1 LDGVRPLRY
10 VVLGH
15 TGFIGSVLY
24 SRLIEKNFDVIGV
37 NSSVVS
43 IYSAS
48 GIKSLSRFGF
58 GLYESINEYINE
70 DTVVFNCVWGKLTLQ
85 ERDSIIH
92 HENAKYEIGL
102 LKEIKNVKL
111 KSYISFGSILELY
124 EPNSDLEK
132 VSKYVQSKREVHQ
145 YLESTE
151 IPYVWI
157 RVANVF
163 GLNDSKTRVITQLL
177 KNNAAGTKTVLNHP
191 HKVLNIY
198 HVEKLIAAVLALV
211 SKPILGTFTA
221 VSETWL
227 TVSEIKKSIESNR
240 EPKYISKN
248 PLLDLL
254 DSKTILQIESSSFQN
269 FVKEFNR
276 VHVNDTEAIRR
287 K

>member
-1 LDGVRPLRY
+1 MDGVRPLRY

-48 GIKSLSRFGF
+48 GIKSLSRFGV

-92 HENAKYEIGL
+92 YENAKYEIAL

-248 PLLDLL
+248 SLLDLL

-276 VHVNDTEAIRR
+276 VHVNGTKAIRR

>member
-48 GIKSLSRFGF
+48 GIKSLSRFGV

-92 HENAKYEIGL
+92 YENAKYEIAL

-248 PLLDLL
+248 SLLDLL

-276 VHVNDTEAIRR
+276 VHVNGTKAIRR

>member
-1 LDGVRPLRY
+1 LDGVRLLRY
-10 VVLGH
+10 IVLGH

-24 SRLIEKNFDVIGV
+24 SRLIEKNFEVIGV

-48 GIKSLSRFGF
+48 SIKSLSRFGL

-85 ERDSIIH
+85 DRDSIIH
-92 HENAKYEIGL
+92 YENAKYEIDL
-102 LKEIKNVKL
+102 LKEIKNIKL

-132 VSKYVQSKREVHQ
+132 VSKYVQSKRQVHQ

-151 IPYVWI
+151 LPYAWI
-157 RVANVF
+157 RVASVF
-163 GLNDSKTRVITQLL
+163 GLNDSKTRVITQIL

-191 HKVLNIY
+191 DKVLNIY
-198 HVEKLIAAVLALV
+198 HVEKLIDAVLALV
-211 SKPILGTFTA
+211 SKPILGNFTA

-227 TVSEIKKSIESNR
+227 TVSEIKKSVEGNR
-240 EPKYISKN
+240 EPKYISKI

-254 DSKTILQIESSSFQN
+254 DSRTIMQIESTSFQN

-276 VHVNDTEAIRR
+276 VHINDSEAIRR

>member
-1 LDGVRPLRY
+1 MDGVRLLRY
-10 VVLGH
+10 IVLGH

-24 SRLIEKNFDVIGV
+24 SRLIEKNFEVIGV

-48 GIKSLSRFGF
+48 SIKSLSRFGL

-85 ERDSIIH
+85 DRDSIIH
-92 HENAKYEIGL
+92 YENAKYEIDL
-102 LKEIKNVKL
+102 LKEIKNIKL

-132 VSKYVQSKREVHQ
+132 VSKYVQSKRQVHQ

-151 IPYVWI
+151 LPYAWI
-157 RVANVF
+157 RVASVF
-163 GLNDSKTRVITQLL
+163 GLNDSKTRVITQIL

-191 HKVLNIY
+191 DKVLNIY
-198 HVEKLIAAVLALV
+198 HVEKLIDAVLALV
-211 SKPILGTFTA
+211 SKPILGNFTA

-227 TVSEIKKSIESNR
+227 TVSEIKKSVEGNR
-240 EPKYISKN
+240 EPKYISKI

-254 DSKTILQIESSSFQN
+254 DSRTIMQIESTSFQN

-276 VHVNDTEAIRR
+276 VHINDSEAIRR